1 MNSIAKT
8 IQLIRVEL
16 QLDLKKPTVFA
27 SAVLQLAALA
37 LLSMLS
43 QPKINTS
50 MWNSLFWI
58 TLIVTTINGVSK
70 SFTMVSRSRWIY
82 WNQLASPL
90 SIYWSKVLYGWF
102 TMLLFTVLNLTF
114 FGWFLGIPVQH
125 IFPYT
130 LILLLVTGGVSTIY
144 TFIGAVSSKA
154 DGAGYLAPVLSL
166 PVILP
171 LILVGISASKKA
183 LNPVL
188 VSSIYKDVMLL
199 GGLNFM
205 IIVLTGILFP
215 FLWKD

>member
-58 TLIVTTINGVSK
+58 SLIVTTINGVSK

-82 WNQLASPL
+82 WNQLASPI
-90 SIYWSKVLYGWF
+90 SIYWSKVIYGWL
-102 TMLLFTVLNLTF
+102 TMLLFTFLNLIF
-114 FGWFLGIPVQH
+114 FAWFLGIPVEH
-125 IFPYT
+125 VIPYIM
-130 LILLLVTGGVSTIY
+130 ILLLVTAGVSTIY
-144 TFIGAVSSKA
+144 TFIGAVASKA

-188 VSSIYKDVMLL
+188 VSSIYKDALLL

-205 IIVLTGILFP
+205 ILILTGILFP